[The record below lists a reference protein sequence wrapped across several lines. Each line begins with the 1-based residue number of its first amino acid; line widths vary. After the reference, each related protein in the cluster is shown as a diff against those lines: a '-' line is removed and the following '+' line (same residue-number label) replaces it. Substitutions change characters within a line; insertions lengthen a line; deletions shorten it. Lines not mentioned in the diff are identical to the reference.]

1 VFTYLRNY
9 TLEDLQQHS
18 CGYMIFAKY
27 FKTLQRERST
37 DFRKTNLS
45 VITEDLPAE
54 MAATYTQSENSVL
67 SGAQKYKPMR

>member
-1 VFTYLRNY
+1 
-9 TLEDLQQHS
+9 
-18 CGYMIFAKY
+18 MIFAKY